1 MVGVVPLEQKDGY
14 EWTGSLQISKF
25 CIATQFIFVARRCFF
40 INYTLLTKFC
50 FYCRRFIQ
58 LDRLISTFHIWIHRL
73 RSKMLQG
80 FQSITFILFDW
91 YWFFRSVLA
100 CYGGACCQIF
110 GWVTRISIIP
120 KFEVLVLL
128 MDVHYFAHFLVSFMV
143 VI

>member
-100 CYGGACCQIF
+100 CYGGACCQ
-110 GWVTRISIIP
+110 R
-120 KFEVLVLL
+120 
-128 MDVHYFAHFLVSFMV
+128 FLVEWLGFPSFPSLKFLFSWWMY
-143 VI
+143 IILLIF